1 MSVNYYIEQKGRYP
15 QIVDWVKEDHIGQ
28 WADGRF
34 LFCGTKHRTTRE
46 WRDRLRKLYANERI
60 VSENG
65 VVMSPSEF
73 WNMVGQTLAND
84 TTLDYALNV
93 AQGFEQYS
101 LARGFLE
108 GRFWMDG
115 PFAFTSNEFH

>member
-1 MSVNYYIEQKGRYP
+1 MSVNYYIERAVRAPEKGFAR
-15 QIVDWVKEDHIGQ
+15 VRHIGQ

-34 LFCGTKHRTTRE
+34 LFQGATFRTTRA
-46 WRDRLRKLYANERI
+46 WRDHLRTLTDDERI
-60 VSENG
+60 ASENG
-65 VVMSPSEF
+65 VVMTPNEF
-73 WNMVGQTLAND
+73 WTMVGQTLAND

-108 GRFWMDG
+108 GRYWMDG